1 MWHKSRQNFRKFVTK
16 VTRLPFFGAIMKK
29 ILHTANTRGSAD
41 YGWLQANY
49 SFSFANYFDPKRLQF
64 GLLRVMNDDTVA
76 PGMGFG
82 KHPHENM
89 EIVTIPQTGA
99 LKHRDSM
106 GNEGVVKAGDIQ
118 VMSAG
123 SGVEHSEINASSQ
136 EPVTL
141 FQIWVFP
148 ETENVSPRYD
158 QKKISSLLKPNSLTT
173 VVAPKDKA
181 KGDQL
186 WVHQQAY
193 FNIGDFSEKTT
204 TTYELHNK
212 THGAYVFII
221 EGSAQ
226 VAEEHLGK
234 RDAVGVWDT
243 DSVEIE
249 AAPRSRILVIEIPMN

>member
-181 KGDQL
+181 SNKRVDVPHGQQPCVRIPPHKITFSITVQIGQIPRHPTHIR
-186 WVHQQAY
+186 WVQ
-193 FNIGDFSEKTT
+193 FNV
-204 TTYELHNK
+204 LNP
-212 THGAYVFII
+212 
-221 EGSAQ
+221 
-226 VAEEHLGK
+226 
-234 RDAVGVWDT
+234 R
-243 DSVEIE
+243 
-249 AAPRSRILVIEIPMN
+249 APVHDPDLKPLRMLNFFR

>member
-1 MWHKSRQNFRKFVTK
+1 
-16 VTRLPFFGAIMKK
+16 MKK

-106 GNEGVVKAGDIQ
+106 GNEGIIQAGDIQ

-123 SGVEHSEINASSQ
+123 SGVEHSEINASSK

-148 ETENVSPRYD
+148 ETENVAPRYD
-158 QKKISSLLKPNSLTT
+158 QKKIASLLQPNQLAT
-173 VVAPKDKA
+173 VVAPKDVA
-181 KGDQL
+181 KGEQL

-193 FNIGDFSEKTT
+193 FSLGDFSEKTSI
-204 TTYELHNK
+204 TYQLHNK
-212 THGAYVFII
+212 SHGAYVFVI
-221 EGSAQ
+221 EGAAS
-226 VAEEHLGK
+226 VADEHLEK

-243 DSVEIE
+243 HEVALDI
-249 AAPRSRILVIEIPMN
+249 AANSRILVIEIPMN